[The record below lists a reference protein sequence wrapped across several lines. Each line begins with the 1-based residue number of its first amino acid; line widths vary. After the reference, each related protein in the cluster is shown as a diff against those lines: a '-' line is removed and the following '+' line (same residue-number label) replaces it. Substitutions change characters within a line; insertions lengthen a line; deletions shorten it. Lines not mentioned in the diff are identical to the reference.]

1 MLQPR
6 GAIAYTVRVITQNGS
21 GGIMRVRVTKA
32 ATIFAGTLLAI
43 GLFAGGYVA
52 GQNRVGQPKTIIH
65 LVEIQWNPGV
75 PQMEKDA
82 ALSGVKDMASKIPG
96 IKNVWIKAERLEPRD
111 FSAAFVLEFQNRA
124 AADAYAESPLH
135 AAWEKEYLPLRANSL
150 SIQVTNP

>member
-1 MLQPR
+1 
-6 GAIAYTVRVITQNGS
+6 
-21 GGIMRVRVTKA
+21 MRVRVTKA
-32 ATIFAGTLLAI
+32 ARIFSVALLAV

-65 LVEIQWNPGV
+65 VVEIQWNPGV

-82 ALSGVKDMASKIPG
+82 AISGVKEMAAKIPG
-96 IKNVWIKAERLEPRD
+96 IRNVWMKAERLEPRD

-135 AAWEKEYLPLRANSL
+135 AAWEKGHTFL
-150 SIQVTNP
+150 SARQ

>member
-1 MLQPR
+1 
-6 GAIAYTVRVITQNGS
+6 
-21 GGIMRVRVTKA
+21 MRVQVTQA
-32 ATIFAGTLLAI
+32 ATIFAGALMAV

-65 LVEIQWNPGV
+65 MVEIQWNPGV
-75 PQMEKDA
+75 PQMERDA